1 MNLKLKTNQELLST
15 LKLQVENE
23 RKLLME
29 ILYSLQEVEARS
41 LLLAIGYPD
50 LYTFAMKE
58 LGYSSGS
65 AYRRISAMRLLK
77 SVPEAA
83 PKLESGELGLENA
96 SQAQSYFRKEDR
108 HRKEQGLE
116 TLSLNE
122 KLEVVSELFNKSTRE
137 GQRILTERSPEI
149 MTPTEKLKPLPEQK
163 TLIQFVAS
171 AELVRK
177 LEELKN
183 LLAHQNFEG
192 RMDVLI
198 DQLADIALNK
208 YKPASV
214 SKSASVSKAASPSQP
229 TSNSKADPVCET
241 FPSSSSP
248 QASKLSPQ
256 VFSPATEASTSST
269 LETSAETPASGMT
282 SPKEKTSPSKRSRYI
297 PAKIRRQVLLRDQQN
312 GCTYKDPKT
321 GRICG
326 TRHGLQLDHI
336 MPFSWG
342 GEHSVD
348 NLTLKCGAHNRFR
361 AELMRCA

>member
-1 MNLKLKTNQELLST
+1 MKCLAVISERFKMNLKLKTNQELLST

-29 ILYSLQEVEARS
+29 ILYSLQEVEVRN
-41 LLLAIGYPD
+41 LHLEMGYPD

-65 AYRRISAMRLLK
+65 AYRRISVMRLLK

-96 SQAQSYFRKEDR
+96 SQAQSFFRKEDR

-116 TLSLNE
+116 KLSLDE
-122 KLEVVSELFNKSTRE
+122 KREVVSELFNKSTRE

-149 MTPTEKLKPLPEQK
+149 MTPTEKLKPLPDQK

-171 AELVRK
+171 AELMAK

-183 LLAHQNFEG
+183 ILAHQNFEG
-192 RMDVLI
+192 RMDVLV

-208 YKPASV
+208 LKPASV
-214 SKSASVSKAASPSQP
+214 SRPAPGSKAVSASRGTSDSKSAVQISAPGMKSNTSP
-229 TSNSKADPVCET
+229 
-241 FPSSSSP
+241 F
-248 QASKLSPQ
+248 
-256 VFSPATEASTSST
+256 PATNTKNVQSNQKQEQ
-269 LETSAETPASGMT
+269 L
-282 SPKEKTSPSKRSRYI
+282 KRSRYI
-297 PAKIRRQVLLRDQQN
+297 PAKIRKQILLRDQK
-312 GCTYKDPKT
+312 GCTFKDLKT
-321 GRICG
+321 GRVCG
-326 TRHGLQLDHI
+326 SRRGLQLDHI

-342 GEHSVD
+342 GEHSVE
-348 NLTLKCGAHNRFR
+348 NLTLRCGAHNRFR
-361 AELMRCA
+361 AELMRSL

>member
-23 RKLLME
+23 RKLIME
-29 ILYSLQEVEARS
+29 ILYLLQEVEARS
-41 LLLAIGYPD
+41 LHLEMGFPD

-96 SQAQSYFRKEDR
+96 SQAQSFFRKEDR
-108 HRKEQGLE
+108 ARKEQGLE
-116 TLSLNE
+116 KLSLDE
-122 KLEVVSELFNKSTRE
+122 KREVVSELFNKSTRE

-149 MTPTEKLKPLPEQK
+149 MTPAEKLRPLPEQK
-163 TLIQFVAS
+163 TLVQFVAR
-171 AELVRK
+171 AELMGK

-183 LLAHQNFEG
+183 LLAHKNFEG

-198 DQLADIALNK
+198 DQLADIALNEL
-208 YKPASV
+208 KPISESMPASRSKPTSESKAASV
-214 SKSASVSKAASPSQP
+214 SKSA
-229 TSNSKADPVCET
+229 
-241 FPSSSSP
+241 
-248 QASKLSPQ
+248 
-256 VFSPATEASTSST
+256 TSSKPASACQVT
-269 LETSAETPASGMT
+269 TDSKSAAQTPAAGMISNTSLSAETDIKSVQ
-282 SPKEKTSPSKRSRYI
+282 SNQKRDQLKRSRYI
-297 PAKIRRQVLLRDQQN
+297 PVKIRTQVLMRDQQN

-321 GRICG
+321 GRTCG
-326 TRHGLQLDHI
+326 SRHGLQFDHI

-348 NLTLKCGAHNRFR
+348 NLTLRCGAHNRFR
-361 AELMRCA
+361 AELMRFRS